1 MAKAKTKKVLGT
13 PQLKLAE
20 LKKEVYRLAHVKTT
34 KKLKAL
40 RSEFTSLDF
49 RRKASWQKAL
59 TTLKGDESFEEWRS
73 NPPDKYKEI
82 FKEIDDASNEHE
94 TNLAN
99 AEKAFQNLE
108 DSIEELEQL
117 TKVAKE
123 EAGGL
128 TQEKIV
134 TIPVSMTEKGSNSLD

>member
-1 MAKAKTKKVLGT
+1 MTNKKKTFIST
-13 PQLKLAE
+13 TNPKLSE
-20 LKKEVYRLAHVKTT
+20 IKKEVYQLAQVKTT

-40 RSEFTSLDF
+40 RSEFASLDF

-59 TTLKGDESFEEWRS
+59 TALKGEESFEDWRS

-99 AEKAFQNLE
+99 TKKAFQNLE
-108 DSIEELEQL
+108 DSIHELDQL
-117 TKVAKE
+117 TKETKA

-134 TIPVSMTEKGSNSLD
+134 TIPVSMPEKGSNSLD

>member
-1 MAKAKTKKVLGT
+1 MAKAKNKKVLGT

-20 LKKEVYRLAHVKTT
+20 LKKEVYQLAQVKTT

-40 RSEFTSLDF
+40 RSEFASLDF
-49 RRKASWQKAL
+49 RRKASWQTAL
-59 TTLKGDESFEEWRS
+59 TTLKGDESFEDWRS

-99 AEKAFQNLE
+99 TKKAFQNLE
-108 DSIEELEQL
+108 DSIHELDQL
-117 TKVAKE
+117 TKETKA

-134 TIPVSMTEKGSNSLD
+134 TIPVSIPEKDSNSLD

>member
-1 MAKAKTKKVLGT
+1 MAKAKNKKVLGT

-20 LKKEVYRLAHVKTT
+20 LKKEVYQLAQVTTT
-34 KKLKAL
+34 KNLKAL
-40 RSEFTSLDF
+40 KSEFASLDF
-49 RRKASWQKAL
+49 RRKASWQTAL
-59 TTLKGDESFEEWRS
+59 TALESFEDWRS
-73 NPPDKYKEI
+73 NPPEKYKEI

-108 DSIEELEQL
+108 DSIHELDQL
-117 TKVAKE
+117 TKETKA

-134 TIPVSMTEKGSNSLD
+134 TIPVSMPEKGSNSLD